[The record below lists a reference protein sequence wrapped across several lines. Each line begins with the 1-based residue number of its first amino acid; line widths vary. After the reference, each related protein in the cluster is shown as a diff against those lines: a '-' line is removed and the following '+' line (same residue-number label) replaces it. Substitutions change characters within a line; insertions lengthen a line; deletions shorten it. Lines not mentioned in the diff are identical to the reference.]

1 MDRLRQGA
9 QQMGLRLTD
18 KQLNLFQRYSDLL
31 LEWNQRFN
39 LTAIDSPEQVEIRHF
54 LDSLSCLA
62 VLPQLPT
69 GDGPMRLGMSLQ
81 VIDVG
86 TGAGLPGLA
95 LKIAWPALRLTLLE
109 ATAKK
114 VRFLEHV
121 VVALGLRDVL
131 IIHGRAEEVAHQPEH
146 RAVYDL
152 ALARAVAPLSPLLE
166 LTLPFLR
173 LGGWLLAQK
182 GSAATMEVMAAE
194 RALAVLGGRLH
205 RAFPIEVPYLAEDR
219 FIVTVQKAHPT
230 PESFPRRP
238 GVPVR
243 KPL

>member
-1 MDRLRQGA
+1 MDRLKQGA
-9 QQMGLRLTD
+9 QQMGLKLTEE
-18 KQLNLFQRYSDLL
+18 QLNLFQRYSDLL
-31 LEWNQRFN
+31 LEWNRRFN
-39 LTAIDSPEQVEIRHF
+39 LTAVNSPEQVETRHF

-62 VLPQLPT
+62 VLPHLPS
-69 GDGPMRLGMSLQ
+69 GDGFMRWGASLQ
-81 VIDVG
+81 AIDVG

-95 LKIAWPALRLTLLE
+95 LKVVWPALRLTLLE

-114 VRFLEHV
+114 VRFLEHAV
-121 VVALGLRDVL
+121 AALGLRSVV
-131 IIHGRAEEVAHQPEH
+131 IIHGRAEEVAHQPAH
-146 RAVYDL
+146 RAAYDL

-173 LGGWLLAQK
+173 LEGWLLAQK
-182 GSAATMEVMAAE
+182 GPAAAMEMMAAE

-205 RAFPIEVPYLAEDR
+205 RAFPVEVPYLAEDR
-219 FIVTVQKAHPT
+219 FIIAVQKAHPT
-230 PESFPRRP
+230 PESFPRRS